1 MGGFKLKGFLKNEGK
16 VEGKKIGCMPPPSC
30 HGGGFG

>member
-1 MGGFKLKGFLKNEGK
+1 MGGFKLKGFKNEGK
-16 VEGKKIGCMPPPSC
+16 IEGKKIGCMPPPSC